1 MYLISLFIQDV
12 EKIQNTEDECPWLN
26 TYLDYDKGNR
36 KRFFSEQIT
45 MTEFH
50 YKLNLTRR
58 KVRYTYLLAIFVN
71 PNQWKRTPQDLCK
84 GVKEDTVIQVFAFT
98 NLRHLQSSED
108 TTSLSGDKVQ
118 TNWAISKP
126 EKSVNETRKVTS

>member
-1 MYLISLFIQDV
+1 
-12 EKIQNTEDECPWLN
+12 
-26 TYLDYDKGNR
+26 
-36 KRFFSEQIT
+36 

-118 TNWAISKP
+118 TN
-126 EKSVNETRKVTS
+126 